1 MDVILIAAVTQ
12 DGFIA
17 RHPKE
22 TITWSQDLNL
32 FKKQTMGHPLIM
44 GSRTRACIKD
54 ELKGREIIVFH
65 RKDKPKDILKRLK
78 TKRCFIA
85 GGGKTNSK
93 FISYLTHL
101 FLTPHPMIFG
111 KGVRLFTDEIKEPE
125 LLLEEILPV
134 NKERGIYQYQYKIK

>member
-1 MDVILIAAVTQ
+1 M
-12 DGFIA
+12 
-17 RHPKE
+17 E
-22 TITWSQDLNL
+22 
-32 FKKQTMGHPLIM
+32 
-44 GSRTRACIKD
+44 
-54 ELKGREIIVFH
+54 
-65 RKDKPKDILKRLK
+65 KR
-78 TKRCFIA
+78 FQ
-85 GGGKTNSK
+85 KTNSK